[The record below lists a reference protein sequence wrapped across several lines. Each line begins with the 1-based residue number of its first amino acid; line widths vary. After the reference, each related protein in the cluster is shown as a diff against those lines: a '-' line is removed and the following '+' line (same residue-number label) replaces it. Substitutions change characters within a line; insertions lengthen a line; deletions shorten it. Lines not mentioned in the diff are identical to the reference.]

1 MEATLAKLWS
11 DDSGFIITLELI
23 LVATIVGIG
32 SIVGLTCLRNAIN
45 SKLADVADN
54 IANSEASPE
63 LIAKRQEERENADT
77 RVAFSSP
84 PIDEI

>member
-11 DDSGFIITLELI
+11 DDGGFIITLELI

-32 SIVGLTCLRNAIN
+32 SIVGLTCLRSAIN
-45 SKLADVADN
+45 SKLADVADEIEDSESSRAR
-54 IANSEASPE
+54 IAQ
-63 LIAKRQEERENADT
+63 RQEERETNT
-77 RVAFSSP
+77 CVNFSIA